1 MLSLPASS
9 LPTWLHS
16 RRVPLVGGLLCAL
29 VALVAVGFMAYQHRA
44 ANQQADAQAQLYTR
58 VLEDHANR
66 TLSAAELALNAVSE
80 SLALQDSDQ
89 PGGPQAALM
98 QQSLQ
103 GLPFLRSVSLV
114 AADGRV
120 LASSTAANVGARIN
134 RDQLVLQ
141 PPTRATLGPLL
152 PARDLAQLVGAQAPH
167 APQAPHSGAM
177 LLPLVRPLAPGASTG
192 NLSGPRSELAGAWLV
207 AAMNPDYFA
216 NQYQLILGDSAL
228 KAALVSYSGQL
239 IAASEDLQLT
249 PGAQRPELP
258 LFAQLLPNRERGQW
272 AGPGL
277 DGEPARAAY
286 RSARLYPVAV
296 VVEVPQAHIATDL
309 ARTANGVWMATA
321 AVLACVGALCGLA
334 WRSLRSHEASQVDLE
349 SARGTMAAQHAFTDR
364 LFQLSPIPMVVKD
377 LQGRFMRVNQA
388 FVNFT
393 GLAPEQVT
401 GQRMDQLYPRQLAT
415 PHQVQEEMAL
425 ASLSPAAY
433 EEQMLDSDGL
443 PRDMMIRVTPFTGTD
458 GQVAGTIGCL
468 MDVSEFRE
476 AEARTLEA
484 KSAAERANTAK
495 SEFLANISHELR
507 TPLQTI
513 IGFSELGS
521 TRARHDQRVQGMFG
535 DIHGAGHRMLALV
548 NDLLDLSR
556 LEAAATDSQRLP
568 QDLAP
573 AFREVVHEL
582 SQLAAERG
590 VRLRVDPTG
599 DGAPLP
605 ALWAQ
610 ADRFRMQQVLRN
622 VLANAIRFSPAGAE
636 VQLDWG
642 SRPVAEGTGREHWV
656 QVRDQGPGVPPNEL
670 ESIFDA
676 FVQSTRTKSGAGGTG
691 LGLTISRRILQAHEG
706 RIQASNRPEG
716 GAVFEFNL
724 PAIDAPALSLQAA

>member
-29 VALVAVGFMAYQHRA
+29 VALVAVGFMAYQHRV

-66 TLSAAELALNAVSE
+66 SFSAAELALNAVAE
-80 SLALQDSDQ
+80 ALALQDSDQ

-114 AADGRV
+114 AADGRI
-120 LASSTAANVGARIN
+120 LASSTAANVGTRIN
-134 RDQLVLQ
+134 RDQLLLQ

-152 PARDLAQLVGAQAPH
+152 PARDLAQLASAQTPH
-167 APQAPHSGAM
+167 AGAM
-177 LLPLVRPLAPGASTG
+177 LLPLVRPLAQGMATG
-192 NLSGPRSELAGAWLV
+192 SPAGPRSELAGAWLV
-207 AAMNPDYFA
+207 AALNPDYFA

-228 KAALVSYSGQL
+228 KAALVSYTGQL
-239 IAASEDLQLT
+239 IAASEDLQLP

-258 LFAQLLPNRERGQW
+258 LFAQLLPNRERGDW

-296 VVEVPQAHIATDL
+296 VVEVPQAQIAADL

-401 GQRMDQLYPRQLAT
+401 GQRMDQLYPRQLAA
-415 PHQVQEEMAL
+415 PHQVQEEIAL

-443 PRDMMIRVTPFTGTD
+443 PRDVMIRVTPFTGTD

-484 KSAAERANTAK
+484 KGAAERANTAK

-513 IGFSELGS
+513 IGFSELGGA
-521 TRARHDQRVQGMFG
+521 RARHDLRVQGMFS
-535 DIHGAGHRMLALV
+535 DIHSAGHRMLALV

-556 LEAAATDSQRLP
+556 LEAAATDSQRQP

-573 AFREVVHEL
+573 AFAEVVHEL
-582 SQLAAERG
+582 EQLAADHG
-590 VRLRVDPTG
+590 VRLQVGTA
-599 DGAPLP
+599 DGGPALP
-605 ALWAQ
+605 AVWAQ

-622 VLANAIRFSPAGAE
+622 VLANAIRFSPAGAQ
-636 VQLDWG
+636 VQLEWG
-642 SRPVAEGTGREHWV
+642 SRPSPTADGREHWV
-656 QVRDQGPGVPPNEL
+656 QVRDQGPGVPANEL
-670 ESIFDA
+670 ESIFEA

-706 RIQASNRPEG
+706 RIHASNRPEG
-716 GAVFEFNL
+716 GAVFEFCL
-724 PAIDAPALSLQAA
+724 PAIEAPALTAQAA